1 MQDVTVLVSLC
12 IVEFESYDMV
22 LYEPVMM
29 VEDFQYKVLVLI
41 GKQIRFSFSI
51 MCSFSMRRCS

>member
-1 MQDVTVLVSLC
+1 MLLLASSC

-41 GKQIRFSFSI
+41 GK
-51 MCSFSMRRCS
+51 